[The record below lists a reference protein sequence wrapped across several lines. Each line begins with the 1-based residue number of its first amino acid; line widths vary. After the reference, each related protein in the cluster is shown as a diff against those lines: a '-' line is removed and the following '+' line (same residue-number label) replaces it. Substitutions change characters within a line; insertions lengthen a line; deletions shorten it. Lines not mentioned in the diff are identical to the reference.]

1 MKTRFLS
8 LLMIPALLLVACK
21 GQKIGEDKAKE
32 IANKITENTEKN
44 LDGASFEMKLTMKS
58 AEGKGSERE
67 ESDLSYVLTQDKD
80 ENIKF
85 KMKGNE
91 GEEKYDFVI
100 YQVKNETYE
109 EVSYIKEYNVETKEY
124 TERVYT
130 KATDDDYSS
139 QTSAYTMNALA
150 PVLIIAGLADPV
162 KLMESDDFMEGES
175 EEDGL
180 TFNTKI
186 NYYSTGEKN
195 LTIEA
200 ERKYVKGEI
209 AADDEVATEAKYT
222 ITYDNLIFKKAVITG
237 KSNLG
242 NNSSANA
249 SLELKK
255 VNIELPSGWEKL
267 VNK

>member
-32 IANKITENTEKN
+32 IANKITENTTSLE
-44 LDGASFEMKLTMKS
+44 GASFEMKMTSKG
-58 AEGKGSERE
+58 AEGKGENKE
-67 ESDLSYVLTQDKD
+67 ESDISCVLSQDKD

-85 KMKGNE
+85 KMKGHE

-139 QTSAYTMNALA
+139 QTSPYLINAMG
-150 PVLIIAGLADPV
+150 PVIVIAALADPV
-162 KLMESDDFMEGES
+162 KLMESDDFKEGES
-175 EEDGL
+175 EEDGV

-186 NYYSTGEKN
+186 GYYSTGEKN

-209 AADDEVATEAKYT
+209 ADDDEVATEAKYT

-237 KSNLG
+237 KTNLG
-242 NNSSANA
+242 NNTSINA
-249 SLELKK
+249 SLDLKK